1 MKKNNFKIIKL
12 DKSKSLFNYEKKVI
26 ISELILNLKLGYYD
40 FEKEKPQKVKFSLE
54 ANYEDK
60 KPTNDKDL
68 KSIVNYAK
76 LVRLVKKLVKNRH
89 YNFLETLAEDV
100 FDELFK
106 DKRIGKISLKIEKL
120 EVLKDCSSV
129 GIQISKKE
137 AMISSEIGKEVIKK
151 ELALIPKLPGVY
163 KMINSKNEILYVG
176 KAKNLPNRLKS
187 YVSEKNHI
195 IRTERMLS
203 QTKKI
208 EITTTS
214 NESEALLLE
223 ANLIKKHK
231 PKFNILLRD
240 DKSFPFIFIGKEDK
254 WPQIKRH
261 RGKKEKKGFF
271 FGPFASAGS
280 ANWTIKMIQKIFH
293 LRVCDDTVFKNR
305 ERPCILYQ
313 IKRCSAPCVGFIE
326 EKDYKQSVD
335 DAIEFV
341 SGKSRK
347 IQKNL
352 SQQMEKAS
360 EELDFEKATIL
371 RDRIKSLN
379 IIQSSQRVN
388 EANLVEA
395 DVIAGYK
402 ESGKTCIQVFF
413 YRSKQNWGNQAFY
426 PKHDA
431 EENLSE
437 ILNSFVSQFYEN
449 KSVPASIILS
459 ENIREK
465 DLIEKTLSKKEDKQ
479 INISV
484 AKKGSKL
491 KVINQAIKNAKD
503 SLSRKLYESQNNK
516 ELFESVAKKFNL
528 ETNINLIE
536 VYDNSHIQG
545 TNSVGAL
552 ITYGE
557 EGFIK
562 KRYRKFNIKIRENS
576 QDDYGMIKE
585 VLERRFKRA
594 LQEKDNY
601 LTFPDLVLID
611 GGKGQYSSAR
621 SSLNELGLHDIP
633 VIAIAKG
640 KLRNSGNEVFFHN
653 GKELKFEKNDPT
665 LFFLQRIRDE
675 AHRFAVSAHRAKR
688 KKGMTSSLLDQI
700 EGIGSI
706 RKRALLNHFGSA
718 RAVESASL
726 DEIQSVDG
734 VEEKVAKKIY
744 NFFHE

>member
-1 MKKNNFKIIKL
+1 MK
-12 DKSKSLFNYEKKVI
+12 
-26 ISELILNLKLGYYD
+26 
-40 FEKEKPQKVKFSLE
+40 
-54 ANYEDK
+54 
-60 KPTNDKDL
+60 
-68 KSIVNYAK
+68 
-76 LVRLVKKLVKNRH
+76 
-89 YNFLETLAEDV
+89 
-100 FDELFK
+100 
-106 DKRIGKISLKIEKL
+106 
-120 EVLKDCSSV
+120 SSD
-129 GIQISKKE
+129 
-137 AMISSEIGKEVIKK
+137 IGKEVIKK
-151 ELALIPKLPGVY
+151 ELPLIPKLPGVY
-163 KMINSKNEILYVG
+163 RMLNSKNEILYIG

-187 YVSEKNHI
+187 YISEKNQI

-203 QTKKI
+203 QTKRL

-223 ANLIKKHK
+223 ANLIKKNK
-231 PKFNILLRD
+231 PRFNILLRD
-240 DKSFPFIFIGKEDK
+240 DKSFPFIYIGNEDK

-261 RGKKEKKGFF
+261 RGKKDKKGFF

-313 IKRCSAPCVGFIE
+313 IKRCSGPCVGYIK
-326 EKDYKQSVD
+326 EKDYKQTVD

-341 SGKSRK
+341 SGKSRR

-352 SQQMEKAS
+352 SSQMEKAS
-360 EELDFEKATIL
+360 EDLDFERASIL

-379 IIQSSQRVN
+379 IIQSSQRIN
-388 EANLVEA
+388 EANLIEA

-426 PKHDA
+426 PKHDPD
-431 EENLSE
+431 ENLKE

-449 KSVPASIILS
+449 KSVPSSIILS
-459 ENIREK
+459 EEIREK
-465 DLIEKTLSKKEDKQ
+465 ALIEKTLSKKENKQ
-479 INISV
+479 INISI

-491 KVINQAIKNAKD
+491 KVVNQAIKNAKD
-503 SLSRKLYESQNNK
+503 SLNRKLYESQNNK
-516 ELFESVAKKFNL
+516 EVFESVAKKFDL

-552 ITYGE
+552 ISYGE

-562 KRYRKFNIKIRENS
+562 KRYRKFNIKIQRNK
-576 QDDYGMIKE
+576 QDDFGMMKE
-585 VLERRFKRA
+585 VLNRRFKKA
-594 LQEKDNY
+594 IQEKDNF
-601 LTFPDLVLID
+601 LTFPDLVLVD
-611 GGKGQYSSAR
+611 GGKGQYSAAR
-621 SSLNELGLHDIP
+621 ECLNELGLHDIP

-640 KLRNSGNEVFFHN
+640 KFRNSGNETFFHN
-653 GKELKFEKNDPT
+653 GKEFKFAKNDPT

-675 AHRFAVSAHRAKR
+675 SHRFAISAHRAKR
-688 KKGMTSSLLDQI
+688 KKGMSQSLLDQI
-700 EGIGSI
+700 DGIGSI

-726 DEIQSVDG
+726 DEIQSVEG

-744 NFFHE
+744 NYFHE